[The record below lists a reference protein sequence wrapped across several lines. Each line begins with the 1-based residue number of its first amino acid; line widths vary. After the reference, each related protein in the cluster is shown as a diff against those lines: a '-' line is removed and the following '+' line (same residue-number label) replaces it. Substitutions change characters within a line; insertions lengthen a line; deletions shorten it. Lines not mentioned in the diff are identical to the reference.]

1 MGLLG
6 KYFKMQMKLYLY
18 CITFA
23 ESEILH
29 FFKLEHYINKDETY
43 IRYAQANDKEKS
55 ERRKE
60 RERMVEGKI

>member
-1 MGLLG
+1 MGLLS

-29 FFKLEHYINKDETY
+29 FFSFIHTLEDILTKITNKQGQKVVHKN
-43 IRYAQANDKEKS
+43 IS
-55 ERRKE
+55 
-60 RERMVEGKI
+60 